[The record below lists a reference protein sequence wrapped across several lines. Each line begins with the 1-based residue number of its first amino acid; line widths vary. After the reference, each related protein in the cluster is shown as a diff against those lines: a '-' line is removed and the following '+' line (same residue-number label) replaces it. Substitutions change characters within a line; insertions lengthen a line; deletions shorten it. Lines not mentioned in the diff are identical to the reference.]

1 MARKYIE
8 KNYERPFFD
17 KLLRNFLSITLPN
30 VRYFKVASFFVK
42 IGKPFSFLFPK
53 KIKNMIGLMP
63 TSFPKKLLKN
73 QEIYRAKGKKIAR
86 VALLTGCVQKEI
98 SPQINESTIRLLN
111 RHGVEVVVMKKILVT
126 RKLLKDCEDKAI
138 KTFEAKLNT
147 NDELY
152 SQSKLIELSQGCDA
166 VLTSLTDKMDEETI
180 NKLPETVK
188 VISNFAVGFGN
199 IDLEAAKKRGIAVTN
214 TPEVLSDATAE
225 IGILLILGACRR
237 AAEGIEAA
245 KESNWKWS
253 ADYLI
258 GKQLTGSRLGILGMG
273 RIGQKIA
280 KIAKSL
286 GMIIHYHN
294 RSKLSDDKEQ
304 GAIYHDSLK
313 SLFSVSDVLSICCPA
328 TKETVNLINKETVE
342 YFPKGAVITNVAR
355 GDIVDDD
362 ALIDALNR
370 RKIYAAGLDVYKG
383 EPNLNP
389 GYLKIKTAFIL
400 PHLGSATKD
409 TRTAMA
415 NLAIDNIDEFFNT
428 GNCKNKVN

>member
-1 MARKYIE
+1 
-8 KNYERPFFD
+8 
-17 KLLRNFLSITLPN
+17 
-30 VRYFKVASFFVK
+30 
-42 IGKPFSFLFPK
+42 
-53 KIKNMIGLMP
+53 
-63 TSFPKKLLKN
+63 
-73 QEIYRAKGKKIAR
+73 
-86 VALLTGCVQKEI
+86 
-98 SPQINESTIRLLN
+98 
-111 RHGVEVVVMKKILVT
+111 MKKILVT
-126 RKLLKDCEDKAI
+126 RKLLKESEDKALKI
-138 KTFEAKLNT
+138 FESKLNS

-152 SQSKLIELSQGCDA
+152 SQAKVIEMSEGCDA

-180 NKLPETVK
+180 NKLPETIK

-199 IDLEAAKKRGIAVTN
+199 IDLDAAKKRGIAVTN

-245 KESNWKWS
+245 KDSNWKWS

-280 KIAKSL
+280 KSL

-294 RSKLSDDKEQ
+294 RSKLSAEKEQ
-304 GAIYHDSLK
+304 DAIYHDSLK

-355 GDIVDDD
+355 GDIVDDE

-370 RKIYAAGLDVYKG
+370 RKIYAAGLDAVSYTH
-383 EPNLNP
+383 L
-389 GYLKIKTAFIL
+389 TL
-400 PHLGSATKD
+400 PTN
-409 TRTAMA
+409 R
-415 NLAIDNIDEFFNT
+415 E
-428 GNCKNKVN
+428 V

>member
-1 MARKYIE
+1 
-8 KNYERPFFD
+8 
-17 KLLRNFLSITLPN
+17 
-30 VRYFKVASFFVK
+30 
-42 IGKPFSFLFPK
+42 
-53 KIKNMIGLMP
+53 
-63 TSFPKKLLKN
+63 
-73 QEIYRAKGKKIAR
+73 
-86 VALLTGCVQKEI
+86 
-98 SPQINESTIRLLN
+98 
-111 RHGVEVVVMKKILVT
+111 MKKILIT
-126 RKLLKDCEDKAI
+126 RKLLKASEEKAAEL
-138 KTFEAKLNT
+138 FETKFNN

-166 VLTSLTDKMDEETI
+166 VLTSLTDKMDAETI
-180 NKLPETVK
+180 NKLPDSVK

-214 TPEVLSDATAE
+214 TPEVLTDATAE

-237 AAEGIEAA
+237 VSEGIEAA
-245 KESNWKWS
+245 RVSSWKWA

-294 RSKLSDDKEQ
+294 RSKLSEDKEQ

-342 YFPKGAVITNVAR
+342 YFPTGAVITNVAR
-355 GDIVDDD
+355 GDIVDDE
-362 ALIDALNR
+362 ALIDALHR

-389 GYLKIKTAFIL
+389 GYLKIKSVFIL
-400 PHLGSATKD
+400 PHLGSATKH

-415 NLAIDNIDEFFNT
+415 NLAIDNIDEFFKT
-428 GNCKNKVN
+428 GNCTNKVN

>member
-1 MARKYIE
+1 
-8 KNYERPFFD
+8 
-17 KLLRNFLSITLPN
+17 
-30 VRYFKVASFFVK
+30 
-42 IGKPFSFLFPK
+42 
-53 KIKNMIGLMP
+53 
-63 TSFPKKLLKN
+63 
-73 QEIYRAKGKKIAR
+73 
-86 VALLTGCVQKEI
+86 
-98 SPQINESTIRLLN
+98 
-111 RHGVEVVVMKKILVT
+111 MKKILIT
-126 RKLLKDCEDKAI
+126 RKLIKESEDKAS
-138 KTFEAKLNT
+138 KTFDPIFNS

-152 SQSKLIELSQGCDA
+152 SQSKVIEMSQGCDGI
-166 VLTSLTDKMDEETI
+166 LSSLTDKMDKETI
-180 NKLPETVK
+180 DKLPDTIK
-188 VISNFAVGFGN
+188 IISNFAVGFGN

-237 AAEGIEAA
+237 AAEGL
-245 KESNWKWS
+245 ESAGEGGWKWS

-258 GKQLTGSRLGILGMG
+258 GKQLTGTRLGVLGMG

-280 KIAKSL
+280 RIAKSL

-294 RSKLSDDKEQ
+294 RSKLSEEKEQ
-304 GAIYHDSLK
+304 GAIYHDNLK

-328 TKETVNLINKETVE
+328 TKETENMINKETVE

-370 RKIYAAGLDVYKG
+370 RKIYAAGLDVYKN

-389 GYLKIKTAFIL
+389 GYLKIKSAFIL

-409 TRTAMA
+409 TRIAMA
-415 NLAIDNIDEFFNT
+415 NLAIDNIDEFFKT
-428 GNCKNKVN
+428 GNCTNKVN